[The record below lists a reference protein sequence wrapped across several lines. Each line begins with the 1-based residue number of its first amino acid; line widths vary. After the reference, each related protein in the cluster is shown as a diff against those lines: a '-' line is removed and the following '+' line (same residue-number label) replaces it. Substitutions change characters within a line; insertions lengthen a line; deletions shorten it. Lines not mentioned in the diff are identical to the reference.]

1 MYDEV
6 MRRPMFQ
13 TPQQRQ
19 ASGIMAGVAPVRG
32 YVEGGFL
39 GAGSDLGDKLREG
52 RDYVSEV
59 GSNVQ
64 DDYEEFLSTED
75 DDEVINVRDFTNV
88 FFDPEDP
95 LDAATLAITA
105 TGVLT
110 PVAIA
115 YKLGKMGYKGVQLAK
130 QMAKIRKARKLDEA
144 DYKAETADRIKRIQM
159 GGGSSAKAPRT
170 VDAPDLPTPPP
181 GVLGRA
187 GSAAKTLGKYA
198 GLGVAGA
205 GGIDL
210 LTDTDFLGLK
220 EAMATPETPEEEPQ
234 VDQAEQQV
242 GGGSNKVER
251 QPNIFQRI
259 SGGIGSLAG
268 GTGFSDDG
276 TTPGISERD
285 WIRASAGLGE
295 ARSGRRR
302 INPALDRFKASQVY
316 DDAQKGTAL
325 QQNFEFL
332 EGMFPEKDP
341 AELMQL
347 AAGKD
352 PQTTIALTLFETLE
366 KSPKSADMS
375 TQEVFSLAMQL
386 SREYMAGEVLGAG
399 ATDPSAELK

>member
-32 YVEGGFL
+32 YAGGGFL
-39 GAGSDLGDKLREG
+39 GEGSDLGDKLREG
-52 RDYVSEV
+52 RDYALDV
-59 GSNVQ
+59 GSNIQ
-64 DDYEEFLSTED
+64 DNYEEFLSTED

-88 FFDPEDP
+88 IFDPEDP

-105 TGVLT
+105 TGVLA
-110 PVAIA
+110 PAAIA
-115 YKLGKMGYKGVQLAK
+115 FKLGRMGYKGAQLAR
-130 QMAKIRKARKLDEA
+130 QMAKIRKARKLEE
-144 DYKAETADRIKRIQM
+144 KASSSKTIKPGETYIPQGAR
-159 GGGSSAKAPRT
+159 S
-170 VDAPDLPTPPP
+170 VDAPELPTPPAPPP
-181 GVLGRA
+181 GILGRA
-187 GSAAKTLGKYA
+187 GSAAKTLGKVV
-198 GLGVAGA
+198 GVGALGA

-210 LTDTDFLGLK
+210 FTDTDYLGLK
-220 EAMATPETPEEEPQ
+220 GAMATPETPEEEPQ
-234 VDQAEQQV
+234 VNQVEQQ
-242 GGGSNKVER
+242 GGGGDNEVER
-251 QPNIFQRI
+251 KPNIFQRI

-268 GTGFSDDG
+268 GTGFGDDG

-285 WIRASAGLGE
+285 LIRASAGLGE

-325 QQNFEFL
+325 QQNYGFL
-332 EGMFPEKDP
+332 EEMFPDKDP

-352 PQTTIALTLFETLE
+352 PQTTVALTLFETLE
-366 KSPKSADMS
+366 ESPKTAEM
-375 TQEVFSLAMQL
+375 TTREVFSLAMQL
-386 SREYMAGEVLGAG
+386 SRQYMSGEVPGAG
-399 ATDPSAELK
+399 ATDPSAEIK